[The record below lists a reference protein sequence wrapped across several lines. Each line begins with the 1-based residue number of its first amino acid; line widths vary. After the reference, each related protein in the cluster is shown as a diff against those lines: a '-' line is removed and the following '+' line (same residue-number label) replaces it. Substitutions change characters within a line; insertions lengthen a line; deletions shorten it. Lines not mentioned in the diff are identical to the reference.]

1 MNTKYF
7 DLINQTYYFPQE
19 EFSLNKDNLQ
29 FHNIDLMK
37 LVEQYGTPLKFTYLP
52 QISSNIKRAKNWFRN
67 AMEKNKYDGK
77 YYYCYC
83 TKSSHFQYIMN
94 EAFKNNIHLETSS
107 AFDINIAEN
116 LLAEG
121 KINKSTYIICNGF
134 KRDQYIENI
143 ARLINN
149 GHKNAIPIIDNYED
163 LDLLQAEI
171 KGKFKIGIRI
181 AAEEEP
187 KFEFYTSRL
196 GIGYKNIVAF
206 YKKQIQENKN
216 LELKMLHFFINT
228 EINDNAYY
236 WNELVECIKVYISLY
251 KL

>member
-7 DLINQTYYFPQE
+7 DLINQTYYFPQD
-19 EFSLNKDNLQ
+19 EFTLNKDNLL

-52 QISSNIKRAKNWFRN
+52 QISNNINRAKSWFRK
-67 AMEKNKYDGK
+67 AMDTNKYEGK

-83 TKSSHFQYIMN
+83 TKSSHFEYIMN
-94 EAFKNNIHLETSS
+94 EAFKNNIHIETSS
-107 AFDINIAEN
+107 AFDVNIVEN
-116 LLAEG
+116 LLANG
-121 KINKSTYIICNGF
+121 KINKSTYVLCNGF

-149 GHKNAIPIIDNYED
+149 GHKNAIPIIDNYEE
-163 LDLLQAEI
+163 LDLLSAQI

-206 YKKQIQENKN
+206 YKKQIQENKQ

-228 EINDNAYY
+228 GINDNAYY
-236 WNELVECIKVYISLY
+236 WNELVKCIKV
-251 KL
+251 

>member
-1 MNTKYF
+1 MNTKYS
-7 DLINQTYYFPQE
+7 DLINQTYYFPQT
-19 EFSLNKDNLQ
+19 EFKLNKDNLQ

-52 QISSNIKRAKNWFRN
+52 QISENINKAKAWFRKS
-67 AMEKNKYDGK
+67 MEKNKYEAK

-83 TKSSHFQYIMN
+83 TKSSHFEYIMN
-94 EAFKNNIHLETSS
+94 EAFKNNIHVETSS
-107 AFDINIAEN
+107 AFDINIVEN
-116 LLAEG
+116 LLENG
-121 KINKSTYIICNGF
+121 KINKSTYVICNGF
-134 KRDQYIENI
+134 KRDEYITNI

-149 GHKNAIPIIDNYED
+149 GHKNTIPIIDNYEE

-196 GIGYKNIVAF
+196 GIGYKNIVSF
-206 YKKQIQENKN
+206 YKKQIQEN
-216 LELKMLHFFINT
+216 
-228 EINDNAYY
+228 D
-236 WNELVECIKVYISLY
+236 
-251 KL
+251 KLAVSYTHLTLPTNREV